1 MCVKLLVFVKLH
13 VNFLQKDSD
22 IVLVLGI
29 LLQLFHGRELRQ
41 FCYLFLWSNMQCW
54 FGNYVSFNYRNFMVG
69 KRLVIRFLLLPIQ
82 KKRKKKKV
90 VLLEKIRI
98 CFFIAKHMHLVGL
111 EHMISSFTLL
121 LERGGC
127 SISVEPNICWTYQSN
142 ELICSCHC
150 VILGLYKR

>member
-13 VNFLQKDSD
+13 VYFLQKDSD

-41 FCYLFLWSNMQCW
+41 FCLLFLWSNMQCW

-90 VLLEKIRI
+90 VLLEKIWI
-98 CFFIAKHMHLVGL
+98 WFFIAIYICTWWVLNTWSHPSPYSYKGEDVPFLWNPT
-111 EHMISSFTLL
+111 FA
-121 LERGGC
+121 
-127 SISVEPNICWTYQSN
+127 EPINPMS
-142 ELICSCHC
+142 
-150 VILGLYKR
+150 